1 MRRKWGWAAA
11 TGGGVA
17 TLAGLA
23 AYGAVG
29 PSSQLFGPYRSKGDP
44 RNEAI
49 ALTFDD
55 GPSEST
61 PILLDYLE
69 SQHVP
74 ATFFQC
80 GMNVAHLPNIARQ
93 VAERGHQIGNHT
105 YSHPLLAMKMPAFI
119 DHEFGQAQTII
130 EQETGVTPTILRP
143 PFGVRWLGM
152 RRPQKRLGLLGIGW
166 TVIGYDWKWPA
177 ERIAEYVLSAAAAG
191 GIIVLHDGRKTKTRP
206 DISATIGATKAIVP
220 VLKQRGYRFR
230 TIQGI
235 LDQG

>member
-44 RNEAI
+44 RSEAI

-61 PILLDYLE
+61 PMLLDYLE
-69 SQHVP
+69 SEHVP

-80 GMNVAHLPNIARQ
+80 GMNVARLPNIARQ
-93 VAERGHQIGNHT
+93 VAGT
-105 YSHPLLAMKMPAFI
+105 
-119 DHEFGQAQTII
+119 
-130 EQETGVTPTILRP
+130 RP
-143 PFGVRWLGM
+143 SDR
-152 RRPQKRLGLLGIGW
+152 QS
-166 TVIGYDWKWPA
+166 
-177 ERIAEYVLSAAAAG
+177 YVLPSAAGDENAG
-191 GIIVLHDGRKTKTRP
+191 V
-206 DISATIGATKAIVP
+206 
-220 VLKQRGYRFR
+220 YRSR
-230 TIQGI
+230 VQPGPNNY
-235 LDQG
+235 